1 MTLYGSFKCKQEWV
15 FANSFMVDSSTYV
28 ARKPEERKSIIKN
41 ANIIFILMMFKTLN
55 KFNVGKPYLGCVFN
69 TKLVH
74 EQYKGALLTSAVVT
88 KKLFVLFLYKIPKS
102 KQ

>member
-1 MTLYGSFKCKQEWV
+1 
-15 FANSFMVDSSTYV
+15 MVDSSTYV
-28 ARKPEERKSIIKN
+28 ATKPEERIKHTKN

-55 KFNVGKPYLGCVFN
+55 KFNVGKPYLVWAFN

-74 EQYKGALLTSAVVT
+74 EQYKCALFTSAVVT
-88 KKLFVLFLYKIPKS
+88 KKLFALFLHKIPMS